1 MKPLFHLVL
10 LLWLVLSQ
18 ATAQDL
24 YKPLPGGIPLQYG
37 GYPATD
43 LVLDGQ
49 VLLPEEAHQYYQE
62 MSANT
67 RGRWTLAELDP
78 QPNAYWQ
85 NKISV
90 PVNAGADDL
99 PIKDQLDSVS
109 FLSFAETRSDVY
121 RFTAGKDQSIYSVYM
136 GIKSHNLL
144 VRKNL
149 LRKLG
154 YYVPEIK
161 YLKSLKVQ
169 FKTVAERDEFL
180 QDFQATVGRDT
191 DRWITASPVG
201 VNYFYAQDLLIM
213 EDQNSITN
221 LAVGYLD
228 ESIIDGRR
236 VFNSLLL
243 PYALTDM
250 PESINMFGWAHGRIY
265 SENVLLPYESGDNFS
280 CTNDDAVWMAKRILA
295 LTENDWREIA
305 ENSHLPGPVAELLF
319 EKLKSRRNHLG
330 TLFKIKEKKLP
341 VNSNLTD
348 QDGVVKNGKLEQEFF
363 EGYGRRFKIPDPESP
378 LSFGEMSSVL
388 KTKAINTGLEL
399 LVSAMNSA
407 SFMSND
413 IESKIS
419 EVNSQIN
426 SKAENLI
433 REGKPLSG
441 LVESYAFPT
450 VSGRLLLSRDVVA
463 GSYLGTDNMI
473 QLVDTIGVSINAG
486 LVSGLA
492 GVFTKTGEY
501 APAIKSNAYVP
512 VSLRGNA
519 NASFTRSYA
528 HVKPIT
534 SVKKALK
541 YKFHNVLIPLVKA
554 RQARVFKKEVAERD
568 FDRINELVAQER
580 TKEFEKIY
588 EAITTQLEVGES
600 VIITDSVSL
609 SAAAEAAVPLYTVVN
624 ARARVGGS
632 SVVISRLHILRKSQ
646 TVIQIYKDL
655 GQSNG
660 YELTL
665 ALDKF
670 IPILK
675 MSQKGNK
682 GSARTKFYNVNLS
695 PGSKNLKNQLN
706 ALASVFRHNSLAALD
721 KEQKPYVVKHKFS
734 ETSPGVGLL
743 IFRLN
748 SVNSVD
754 NISVQAPNGDEKNFV
769 RRYKGH
775 SIGMDFESYLQ
786 DMIGLF
792 SSKLLKTTFSP
803 SSFSQNN
810 PGFTFHGK
818 AFTKV
823 QVFEGEVDA
832 KGNVQRPYTKLT
844 RIWNGWQIKQK
855 KALEIL
861 REMKE
866 RYKFNFLPEE
876 VLAQTKKIF
885 LYNFNVNLFVHK
897 EGIASLMAKDD
908 KAIESIFMK
917 FQSRDMTNFTND
929 NTLTHSGIKRLL
941 RWKKKYQK
949 NMESND
955 LKGASN
961 YLLKMVSMIERKL
974 TVEGYEAMFGSKA
987 NFLLMAK
994 IDGFRIGDEK
1004 GEQPLVSN
1012 TFGMVGNDNLNG
1024 PTADVLE
1031 FFRYTGSEGMTE
1043 GEFYVNWL
1051 LGRLI

>member
-1 MKPLFHLVL
+1 MKSLFHIVL
-10 LLWLVLSQ
+10 MLGLFLSH
-18 ATAQDL
+18 AFAQDL
-24 YKPLPGGIPLQYG
+24 YRPQPGGIALQYG

-43 LVLDGQ
+43 LVLDGN
-49 VLLPEEAHQYYQE
+49 VLLPEEAHQYYLE
-62 MSANT
+62 MSRNT

-78 QPNAYWQ
+78 QQNAYWK
-85 NKISV
+85 NKISLPLSSV
-90 PVNAGADDL
+90 SDDL

-121 RFTAGKDQSIYSVYM
+121 RFTAGKDHAIYSVYM

-161 YLKSLKVQ
+161 YLKSLKVE
-169 FKTVAERDEFL
+169 FKTVLERDEFL

-191 DRWITASPVG
+191 DRWVTSAPAG
-201 VNYFYAQDLLIM
+201 VSYFYAQDLLIM

-221 LAVGYLD
+221 LAVGYVE

-250 PESINMFGWAHGRIY
+250 PESINMFSWAHGRIY
-265 SENVLLPYESGDNFS
+265 SENVLLPYENADSFT

-295 LTENDWREIA
+295 LTENDWKEIA
-305 ENSHLPGPVAELLF
+305 DNSHLPGPVADLLF

-330 TLFKIKEKKLP
+330 TLFKLKEKKLP
-341 VNSNLTD
+341 VDSKLTD
-348 QDGVVKNGKLEQEFF
+348 QDGIVKNGKLEQEFF

-388 KTKAINTGLEL
+388 TTKAINTGIEL
-399 LVSAMNSA
+399 LVTAMNSA
-407 SFMSND
+407 PFMSTD
-413 IESKIS
+413 LESKIS
-419 EVNSQIN
+419 DISTEIN
-426 SKAENLI
+426 SKAEALVK
-433 REGKPLSG
+433 EGKPLSG
-441 LVESYAFPT
+441 LVESYSFPT
-450 VSGRLLLSRDVVA
+450 VSGKLILSRDVVA

-473 QLVDTIGVSINAG
+473 QLVDTIGFSVNAG
-486 LVSGLA
+486 MASGLA
-492 GVFTKTGEY
+492 GIFAKTGEY
-501 APAIKSNAYVP
+501 APAIKSNSYVP
-512 VSLRGNA
+512 VSVTGNA

-554 RQARVFKKEVAERD
+554 RQARVFKREAAERD

-580 TKEFEKIY
+580 AKEYEQIY
-588 EAITTQLEVGES
+588 EAITTQLEIGES

-609 SAAAEAAVPLYTVVN
+609 SAAAEAAIPLYSVVN
-624 ARARVGGS
+624 ARVRAGGN
-632 SVVISRLHILRKSQ
+632 SVIISRLHILRKSQ

-655 GQSNG
+655 GQNNG

-670 IPILK
+670 IPIVK
-675 MSQKGNK
+675 MSMRGSKGTAK
-682 GSARTKFYNVNLS
+682 TKFYNVNLI
-695 PGSKNLKNQLN
+695 PGAKNFKQQLS
-706 ALASVFRHNSLAALD
+706 ALASVFRHNSLSALN
-721 KEQKPYVVKHKFS
+721 KEQKPYVIKHKFN
-734 ETSPGVGLL
+734 EKNPGFGLL

-748 SVNSVD
+748 NVNSVD
-754 NISVQAPNGDEKNFV
+754 HINVAAPNGDEKNFV

-792 SSKLLKTTFSP
+792 SSKILKTTFSP
-803 SSFSQNN
+803 SSFSKSN

-823 QVFEGEVDA
+823 QVYEGEVDE

-861 REMKE
+861 RDMKE
-866 RYKFNFLPEE
+866 RYKFNFIPEE

-897 EGIASLMAKDD
+897 EGIASFVSKDD
-908 KAIESIFMK
+908 KAIEAIFMK
-917 FQSRDMTNFTND
+917 YQSRDMTNFTND
-929 NTLTHSGIKRLL
+929 DTLTHSGIKRLL
-941 RWKKKYQK
+941 KWKTKYLQEMQK
-949 NMESND
+949 NN

-961 YLLKMVSMIERKL
+961 HLLKMVSMVERKL
-974 TVEGYEAMFGSKA
+974 TVEGYEAIFGSKA
-987 NFLLMAK
+987 NFLLLAK

-1004 GEQPLVSN
+1004 GEQPIVSN

-1031 FFRYTGSEGMTE
+1031 FFRYTGTEAMTE
-1043 GEFYVNWL
+1043 GEFYINWL